1 MPNVTRLPK
10 PANDRLLQLHI
21 ELTWIKPA
29 IWRRVA
35 VPERITLSKLHQ
47 VIQAV
52 MGWSDTHLHEFEI
65 AGESYG
71 IPDPDW
77 GPPVVSEQRKTL
89 TKVLYGSK
97 AFRYVYD
104 FGDNWE
110 HRIKIERLLPAI
122 ACPHVL
128 YCIDG
133 ANASPPEDVGVH
145 RVTRIFWTRLP
156 TPNIPNTWTCSTGT
170 AIPSIPRHLTATTS
184 ISV

>member
-1 MPNVTRLPK
+1 MPNVTRLRQ
-10 PANDRLLQLHI
+10 PASDRLLQLHI

-47 VIQAV
+47 VIQVV

-77 GPPVVSEQRKTL
+77 GPSVVSEQRKTL

-97 AFRYVYD
+97 TFRYVYD

-110 HRIKIERLLPAI
+110 HRIKTERLLPADSVEKVASAA
-122 ACPHVL
+122 ACRSSAPAVEVAASHFKLPSGVSLSVL
-128 YCIDG
+128 
-133 ANASPPEDVGVH
+133 AQV
-145 RVTRIFWTRLP
+145 
-156 TPNIPNTWTCSTGT
+156 
-170 AIPSIPRHLTATTS
+170 
-184 ISV
+184 

>member
-89 TKVLYGSK
+89 TKVLYGAK
-97 AFRYVYD
+97 AFR
-104 FGDNWE
+104 
-110 HRIKIERLLPAI
+110 
-122 ACPHVL
+122 
-128 YCIDG
+128 
-133 ANASPPEDVGVH
+133 
-145 RVTRIFWTRLP
+145 
-156 TPNIPNTWTCSTGT
+156 
-170 AIPSIPRHLTATTS
+170 
-184 ISV
+184 